1 MELTMNDSLTRAL
14 DLTRALEAAVS
25 QQDWAR
31 ASAIVEER
39 SPLLMSLRP
48 EQTPE
53 ALEKIR
59 AIQRIDAGISQQTR
73 TGMDRLTERHGNA
86 LQRIKSVSLYHST
99 GML

>member
-1 MELTMNDSLTRAL
+1 MNDSLTRAL
-14 DLTRALEAAVS
+14 DLTRALEDAVS
-25 QQDWAR
+25 QQDWPR

-59 AIQRIDAGISQQTR
+59 TIQRIDASVSQQAR
-73 TGMDRLTERHGNA
+73 VGMDRLSERHGDA
-86 LQRIKSVSLYHST
+86 LRRIKSVSMYHTT

>member
-14 DLTRALEAAVS
+14 DLTRALEDAVS
-25 QQDWAR
+25 QQDWPR

-39 SPLLMSLRP
+39 SPLLMSLKP

-53 ALEKIR
+53 ALDKIR
-59 AIQRIDAGISQQTR
+59 MIQKIDAGISAQAR
-73 TGMDRLTERHGNA
+73 NGMDRLSERHGSA
-86 LQRIKSVSLYHST
+86 LQRIKSVSMYHAT

>member
-1 MELTMNDSLTRAL
+1 MNDSLNRAL
-14 DLTRALEAAVS
+14 DLTRALEAAVV
-25 QQDWAR
+25 QQDWPR

-39 SPLLMSLRP
+39 SPLLMSLSP

-59 AIQRIDAGISQQTR
+59 TIQRIDAGIAVHARS
-73 TGMDRLTERHGNA
+73 GMDRLADRHGDA
-86 LQRIKSVSLYHST
+86 LRRIKSVSLYHTT

>member
-1 MELTMNDSLTRAL
+1 MEPVMNDSLTRAL
-14 DLTRALEAAVS
+14 DLTHALESAVS

-53 ALEKIR
+53 ALDKIR

-73 TGMDRLTERHGNA
+73 TGMDRLTERHGDA
-86 LQRIKSVSLYHST
+86 LRRIKSVSMYHST